1 MHVRLLHV
9 CPWFDSSSFLRGF
22 STCLINGTLV
32 ASKFCQ
38 SRMTILYPFIISD
51 SVLERTWGKIAF
63 CSLFQRTQCIM
74 VGRDGKGEHVTARQP
89 RIWPRGMLE
98 LCWATHCF
106 QHRTHALFAARL
118 CLLSAAASWPVLFS
132 PFLAFVPALCSVLWV
147 SLFLLGAL
155 PLPLSIPLLS
165 PLEPDWSDRCLF
177 SSQKHFFFLYVF
189 SICGDAC
196 HSC

>member
-51 SVLERTWGKIAF
+51 SVLERTWGENCILLIVSEDSVHHGGEGWQGSMSQHGSPESDQGECWSFTEPHTVSSTAPMHF
-63 CSLFQRTQCIM
+63 LQPDSASSLLLLL
-74 VGRDGKGEHVTARQP
+74 G
-89 RIWPRGMLE
+89 
-98 LCWATHCF
+98 LCF
-106 QHRTHALFAARL
+106 S
-118 CLLSAAASWPVLFS
+118 LLSL
-132 PFLAFVPALCSVLWV
+132 LVPALCSALWV

-155 PLPLSIPLLS
+155 PLPLSIPLS
-165 PLEPDWSDRCLF
+165 SLEPDWSDRCLF